1 MTLLQIQYA
10 ISCFHTGSISKA
22 AQENYTSVANLSK
35 ALKALE
41 SELNYALFFRSHSGL
56 VPTKIS
62 YNPPSSNP
70 AVQLD
75 FSHYRY
81 FDLDAINPDKL
92 IVG

>member
-10 ISCFHTGSISKA
+10 ISCFHTGSISKS

-56 VPTKIS
+56 VHTKKGRNFWNTLNQLQS
-62 YNPPSSNP
+62 AVVQSSST
-70 AVQLD
+70 AGF
-75 FSHYRY
+75 FSLPL
-81 FDLDAINPDKL
+81 F
-92 IVG
+92 